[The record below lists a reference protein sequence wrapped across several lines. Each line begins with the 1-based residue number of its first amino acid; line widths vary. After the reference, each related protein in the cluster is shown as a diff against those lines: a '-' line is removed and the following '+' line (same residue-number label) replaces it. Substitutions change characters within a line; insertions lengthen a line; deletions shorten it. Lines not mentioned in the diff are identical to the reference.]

1 VADQR
6 AVEPGERALQRR
18 VLAAVRKQLSI
29 LSTRQE
35 TALRYRFG
43 IEMDK
48 AHTLQ
53 EIGDMFVITRERV
66 RQIEAQGLRRLRK
79 LGRPGNGKTADR
91 NQAVEPHNIVQGST
105 FKVRAPRILSFEGSH
120 KELRK
125 ILHFA
130 QDKL

>member
-1 VADQR
+1 VPLHIAEKILRLPREPLSFSTPVLDRPERLLGDYLADQR
-6 AVEPGERALQRR
+6 AVAPGERALQGR
-18 VLAAVRKQLSI
+18 VMAAVRKQLSI
-29 LSTRQE
+29 LTTRQE

-79 LGRPGNGKTADR
+79 VDHRGNGKPGNETK
-91 NQAVEPHNIVQGST
+91 SY
-105 FKVRAPRILSFEGSH
+105 
-120 KELRK
+120 
-125 ILHFA
+125 
-130 QDKL
+130 